1 MFTVDQV
8 IKFETC
14 CFLLL
19 YSVFYNM
26 ADFSMA
32 NGDLD
37 HI

>member
-8 IKFETC
+8 IKFETY

-19 YSVFYNM
+19 CYVFYNM
-26 ADFSMA
+26 ADFSIA
-32 NGDLD
+32 NADLD